1 MNHRARDPYASSPAA
16 YATVALGI
24 AAAVF
29 AAYAIAADWSPWA
42 VGPIV
47 FVCAPLAAIGAYHA
61 LSWAGARREARGHY
75 DRARAKAYRGRPPG
89 AREVLD
95 DLAAARDRFNAVPP
109 PRRYTRRP

>member
-1 MNHRARDPYASSPAA
+1 MNHNARDPYASSPAA

-29 AAYAIAADWSPWA
+29 AVYAIAAGWSPWA
-42 VGPIV
+42 TGPIV

-61 LSWAGARREARGHY
+61 LSRIGARREARGHY
-75 DRARAKAYRGRPPG
+75 DRVRADAYRGRPPG

-95 DLAAARDRFNAVPP
+95 DLAAARARFNAVPP
-109 PRRYTRRP
+109 QRRYTRRP